1 MENLNLQKGDV
12 VRIKELIVDQ
22 AAAPNDSIFAA
33 SFEGSSEVWFIPME
47 GIEEVVSR
55 SETPEQMASRLSGE
69 LSVALRTLEA
79 KSAELEDYRTRKE
92 ATIRQLFA
100 ANQELTFRAQ
110 ALEASLAKLEAF
122 HAQAPAAAPK
132 EEAPEA
138 PWYPPQ
144 QEGYGPWIEGPP
156 PLDWK
161 GPFQIVSESERNK
174 DFHYSNAICWC
185 PEDWQTAVAHCFP
198 LEEE

>member
-12 VRIKELIVDQ
+12 VRIIDLRVE
-22 AAAPNDSIFAA
+22 NTN
-33 SFEGSSEVWFIPME
+33 EGSFGITLEDNGE
-47 GIEEVVSR
+47 GWGDMAGFFWLPNSLIEEVVSR

-100 ANQELTFRAQ
+100 ANQELTFRVQ
-110 ALEASLAKLEAF
+110 ALEASFL
-122 HAQAPAAAPK
+122 QK
-132 EEAPEA
+132 EQKELNELTLTPPEA

-156 PLDWK
+156 PLDWR
-161 GPFQIVSESERNK
+161 GPFQIVTESERNK

-198 LEEE
+198 LEEG